1 MMLNI
6 SQKIRQTRS
15 TFIMDGMAPR
25 RAFTTTWHRRR
36 RQVFMSASFQMLI
49 VSHDF
54 SLENGST
61 VTGTVALQEDKDWI
75 PSTNSRRLIFSWNFS
90 FRDLMPFLA
99 SRASKCMCLT
109 SVYSVTWTYTG
120 YKQIY
125 LKREKR
131 IKVWRDDLK
140 TNRIACSRGLVSITN
155 RMAQDW
161 LQLVT
166 EILAPCSRF

>member
-15 TFIMDGMAPR
+15 TFMMDGMAPR
-25 RAFTTTWHRRR
+25 RAFTTTWRRRR
-36 RQVFMSASFQMLI
+36 RQVFMSAFFQMLL

-54 SLENGST
+54 SLENSST
-61 VTGTVALQEDKDWI
+61 VMGTAALQEDGDWI
-75 PSTNSRRLIFSWNFS
+75 PSTNTRRLTFSWNYS

-99 SRASKCMCLT
+99 SRASKYMCLT
-109 SVYSVTWTYTG
+109 SVYSVTWTYTE

-140 TNRIACSRGLVSITN
+140 TNRIACSRGLVPITN
-155 RMAQDW
+155 RMAQNW
-161 LQLVT
+161 LLLVT